1 MKELIELVRG
11 TLAATFVVPVREGRP
26 RPSTWPRGLPAI
38 GAGALLVYILLVL
51 VAVFA
56 VPLRQNGT
64 LLVENNSSTT
74 LPASVVWLL
83 MAAVVLSF
91 SLVHTAALH
100 TSWPLRIL
108 LFVIGSMALFFFA
121 APAFVV
127 SPPAGLVSALLYLG
141 LFVFTVVRARRQFV
155 WWEFVVVT
163 VIVSV
168 TLLMPGA
175 LAGQIS
181 DMRLT
186 SIDGTFATLGILTY
200 PALLVAGAAPA
211 QIVVTGA
218 EAAARRPLSVWLFA
232 LFGGGG
238 AVWLIVS
245 AVLDLRN
252 GSDDLNLQALAASLI
267 TLALV
272 VGALALWLRRGHRQR
287 PEPLSEYPDYWQNWL
302 YPLAAVIAG
311 LAFIAI
317 PVQFA
322 LQITQYAGLAGIANT
337 LGVAWNAFSDTN
349 PGVLWRAGIGVV
361 LLVIAWRLSRRGRT
375 IEATLL
381 SVLALTALL
390 VAAGLLPGLSFL
402 HEYNTRMIGLVAA
415 VIALAI
421 AAGLA
426 ARRQLTRSR
435 AVWIVTVI
443 LLAALYPFRNILS
456 DPASA
461 ALFFSAPL
469 LVLFGLT
476 WRLISD
482 AEWLGGDTRAL
493 PRPTR
498 VLLFI
503 ANTLFAA
510 TAVAFVAL
518 SRATGSAADTSVW
531 VDMGD
536 WTLGEP
542 LYTAGLAVALWLAIR
557 PENAGNGIGE
567 EVPVSLTDNDT

>member
-38 GAGALLVYILLVL
+38 GAGALGVYILLVL
-51 VAVFA
+51 AAVFA
-56 VPLRQNGT
+56 VPLRQNGP

-83 MAAVVLSF
+83 MTGVILSF

-108 LFVIGSMALFFFA
+108 LFVIGSMALLFFV
-121 APAFVV
+121 APALVV
-127 SPPAGLVSALLYLG
+127 SSPIVLVSVLLYVG
-141 LFVFTVVRARRQFV
+141 LFVFTVFRARRQFV

-163 VIVSV
+163 ATVAV
-168 TLLMPGA
+168 TLLLPSVV
-175 LAGQIS
+175 AGQVA

-186 SIDGTFATLGILTY
+186 AIDGTFATLGILTF

-238 AVWLIVS
+238 VVWLAVS
-245 AVLDLRN
+245 TGLDLRN
-252 GSDDLNLQALAASLI
+252 GSDDLNRPALFASLI
-267 TLALV
+267 MLAVV
-272 VGALALWLRRGHRQR
+272 VGALALWLRRGRQER
-287 PEPLSEYPDYWQNWL
+287 PDPLSEYPDFWQDWL
-302 YPLAAVIAG
+302 YPLAAAIAG
-311 LAFIAI
+311 LAFIAM

-322 LQITQYAGLAGIANT
+322 LQIMQYAGLTSVANT
-337 LGVAWNAFSDTN
+337 LGVAWNAFNDTN
-349 PGVLWRAGIGVV
+349 PGILWRAGVGVV

-415 VIALAI
+415 VIALVI

-426 ARRQLTRSR
+426 VQRRLTRRR

-482 AEWLGGDTRAL
+482 ADWLEGDNRAL
-493 PRPTR
+493 PRATR

-510 TAVAFVAL
+510 TSVAFVAL
-518 SRATGSAADTSVW
+518 SRGTGSAADPGVW

-542 LYTAGLAVALWLAIR
+542 LYTAGLVAALWLTVR
-557 PENAGNGIGE
+557 PETAG
-567 EVPVSLTDNDT
+567 SD